1 MIIMYKRVLKKSLF
15 ISISALFLFGILGKI
30 SAQTAPSTN
39 KTVTGGLSK
48 DTLGAPEPPKELT
61 PQAKKAIRVD
71 EGWDDQIEDHEEQAQ
86 QAVYPGQLRRIRRL
100 TQEKLKARK
109 FFDRAK
115 MFM

>member
-1 MIIMYKRVLKKSLF
+1 MTKAEYIIHC
-15 ISISALFLFGILGKI
+15 
-30 SAQTAPSTN
+30 QTAHGMSLDDAKVEADQVFAKSNTTQAPVVP
-39 KTVTGGLSK
+39 TVV
-48 DTLGAPEPPKELT
+48 APEPPKELT
-61 PQAKKAIRVD
+61 PQAKKA
-71 EGWDDQIEDHEEQAQ
+71 QEQAQ

>member
-1 MIIMYKRVLKKSLF
+1 MTKAEYIIHCQTTHGMSLDDARAEADKVYAKSNTTQAPKVPAVVQPVLTE
-15 ISISALFLFGILGKI
+15 A
-30 SAQTAPSTN
+30 
-39 KTVTGGLSK
+39 
-48 DTLGAPEPPKELT
+48 
-61 PQAKKAIRVD
+61 AKKAIKVD
-71 EGWDDQIEDHEEQAQ
+71 EGWDDQITDHEEQAQ